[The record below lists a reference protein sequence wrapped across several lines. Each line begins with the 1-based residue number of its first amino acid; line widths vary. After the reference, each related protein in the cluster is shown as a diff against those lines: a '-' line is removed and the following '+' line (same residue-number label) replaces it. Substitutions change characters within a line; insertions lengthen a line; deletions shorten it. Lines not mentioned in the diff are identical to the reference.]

1 MGLYL
6 QRAPGGVAGEP
17 GEAGAGIRSD
27 KDPPGKDP
35 DGLFQ
40 LWLQLEAA
48 LAAG

>member
-6 QRAPGGVAGEP
+6 QRSPGGVAGEP
-17 GEAGAGIRSD
+17 GEAGAGIRGD
-27 KDPPGKDP
+27 KDSRREDS

-40 LWLQLEAA
+40 LWLQLESA